1 MVVDRGG
8 YSLENHQGLQE
19 GNCVVFL
26 GDFCLFGGNI
36 PLVSWVSLKSKKLN
50 RYRPVTGVVVGTV

>member
-36 PLVSWVSLKSKKLN
+36 PLVSLKTKKVN